1 MNNSGDLVDLA
12 PHFLFAPSLLL
23 YLMALGTK
31 SKNLDDVREY
41 IKVLAPWF
49 KAEYL
54 YASLPGN
61 LADSNM

>member
-1 MNNSGDLVDLA
+1 
-12 PHFLFAPSLLL
+12 
-23 YLMALGTK
+23 MALGTK

-61 LADSNM
+61 LTDSNM